1 MVVTRFVI
9 IDAFKDDDLAGW
21 EHRDDVDDD
30 DGEEL
35 HGGGDAA
42 AAAAADGHQIPLWV
56 ISILS
61 LLCLYPQSGMR
72 ELVSESLKHSSLEDF
87 FLAPATESLMA
98 DIFPQSR
105 ISCPHQQ
112 EAQNSGMGQIEK
124 SWN

>member
-21 EHRDDVDDD
+21 ENGDDVDDD

-42 AAAAADGHQIPLWV
+42 ADGAAAAADGHQIPLWV

-61 LLCLYPQSGMR
+61 LLRLYPQSGMG
-72 ELVSESLKHSSLEDF
+72 ELVSESLKHS
-87 FLAPATESLMA
+87 
-98 DIFPQSR
+98 
-105 ISCPHQQ
+105 
-112 EAQNSGMGQIEK
+112 
-124 SWN
+124 